1 MKNFFYSSLLLFS
14 ATFLIFFFITGCGQ
28 KEDKD
33 KIPVSTVSD
42 EGKTEFLTGRDLFEK
57 LEQRE
62 SLTYFENAISK
73 DNEFAMAY
81 YYHALA
87 NPTNKGFFADL
98 KNALAFKDK
107 SSQGE
112 KLIILA
118 LKAGVDGDQQKQEE
132 YLTQL
137 VEAYPNDERAH
148 GQLGQFYFGQQNYQK
163 AVDHLK
169 KATEINPDYSSAYNM
184 LGYSYRNLGDYAS
197 AEKSFIKYIEL
208 IPNDPNPYDSYAE
221 LLMKEGKYDESIEQY
236 KKALAQDPDFF
247 ASHMGISN
255 NYIYQG
261 KFDEAKKNCEDC
273 YKIAKNDGERRFAL
287 FTEAVANVYE
297 GNTDAALELMEK
309 QYNLA
314 SNIGDN
320 GAMANDLAIMG
331 NILFEAGRYDEAKA
345 KYDESL
351 TVTEA
356 SDLDEEVKDNAR
368 RITLY
373 RHGRI
378 SLMTG
383 DVEEAK
389 ADATEF
395 RKQANDANNTFQI
408 WLSHDLNGMIALNEK
423 DYKKA
428 QDEFKN
434 ASQQNPYTFYQLAL
448 AYAGDDNKEE
458 AKRYAEMTAN
468 FNALISMNQAFV
480 QKKAEDLLATL

>member
-1 MKNFFYSSLLLFS
+1 MKNFFYSSFLLFS
-14 ATFLIFFFITGCGQ
+14 GSLLIFFFITGCGQ
-28 KEDKD
+28 KEDMD
-33 KIPVSTVSD
+33 KIPVTTMSE

-81 YYHALA
+81 YYHALS
-87 NPTNKGFFADL
+87 NPTNKGFFSDL

-107 SSQGE
+107 ASQGE

-137 VEAYPNDERAH
+137 VEAYPKDERAH

-163 AVDHLK
+163 AVEHLK
-169 KATEINPDYSSAYNM
+169 KSTEINPDYSSAYNM
-184 LGYSYRNLGDYAS
+184 MGYSYRNLGDYAS

-221 LLMKEGKYDESIEQY
+221 LLMKQGKYDESVEQY
-236 KKALAQDPDFF
+236 NKALTQDPDFF

-261 KFDEAKKNCEDC
+261 KFEEAKKNCEDC

-287 FTEAVANVYE
+287 FTQALANVYE
-297 GNTDAALELMEK
+297 GNTDVAIELMEK

-314 SNIGDN
+314 STIGDN

-351 TVTEA
+351 SVIEA
-356 SDLDEEVKDNAR
+356 SNLAEEVKENTR

-378 SLMTG
+378 MLMTG
-383 DVEEAK
+383 NVEEAK
-389 ADATEF
+389 TNAMEF
-395 RKQANDANNTFQI
+395 KKQANDANNTFQI
-408 WLSHDLNGMIALNEK
+408 WLSHDLNGMIALNDK

-428 QDEFKN
+428 QNEFSK

-448 AYAGDDNKEE
+448 AYAGDNNIEE
-458 AKRYAEMTAN
+458 AKKYAEKTAN

-480 QKKAEDLLATL
+480 QKKAEDMLATL

>member
-1 MKNFFYSSLLLFS
+1 MKNFFYSGLLPFAAAIL
-14 ATFLIFFFITGCGQ
+14 TFVLITGCGQ
-28 KEDKD
+28 KEDID
-33 KIPVSTVSD
+33 KIPVTTVSD
-42 EGKTEFLTGRDLFEK
+42 EGKTDFLAGRDLFEK

-81 YYHALA
+81 YYHALS
-87 NPTNKGFFADL
+87 NPTNKGFFDDL
-98 KNALAFKDK
+98 KNAVAFKDK

-118 LKAGVDGDQQKQEE
+118 LQAGVDGNQQKQEE

-137 VEAYPNDERAH
+137 VDLYPKDERAH

-169 KATEINPDYSSAYNM
+169 TSTEINPDFSSSYNM
-184 LGYSYRNLGDYAS
+184 LGYSYRNLGDYTA
-197 AEKSFIKYIEL
+197 AEKSFVKYIEL

-221 LLMKEGKYDESIEQY
+221 LLMKQGRYDKSIEQY
-236 KKALAQDPDFF
+236 NKALSLDPTFF

-273 YKIAKNDGERRFAL
+273 YAIAKNDGERRFAL
-287 FTEAVANVYE
+287 FTQAVANVYE
-297 GNTDAALELMEK
+297 GNTDAAIELMEK
-309 QYNLA
+309 QYFLA
-314 SNIGDN
+314 NNIGDN
-320 GAMANDLAIMG
+320 SAMANDLAIMG

-351 TVTEA
+351 AVTEA
-356 SDLDEEVKDNAR
+356 SDLSNEVKDNAR

-378 SLMTG
+378 MLMTG
-383 DVEEAK
+383 NVEEAK
-389 ADATEF
+389 TNAMEF
-395 RKQANDANNTFQI
+395 NKQANDANNTFQI
-408 WLSHDLNGMIALNEK
+408 WLSHDLNGIIALNEK
-423 DYKKA
+423 DYKTA
-428 QDEFKN
+428 QDEFMN

-448 AYAGDDNKEE
+448 AYAGEDNKEE
-458 AKRYAEMTAN
+458 AKRYAEMSAN
-468 FNALISMNQAFV
+468 FNALTSMNQAFV
-480 QKKAEDLLATL
+480 QKKAEDMLAAL